1 VPERATDKGV
11 VHLDLL
17 YVRALAPRDRRLDQ
31 RWRLRAEPCDGRCA
45 ERRAMRDEERENVSE
60 AFYNENEPYA
70 AQWLENLKREGHI
83 APGKVDARSIVDIK
97 PKDLEGFRQ
106 AHFFAGLGGWSHA
119 LRLAG
124 WPDDEEVWTGSCP
137 CQPFSTAGRRKG
149 FADDRHLWPEWFRL
163 IRKCRP
169 RVVFGEQIA
178 GTDGLRWL
186 DLVFADMEGAGYAC
200 WATDTCAAGVG
211 APHLRQRLYFVAY
224 ASGERLRRP
233 SVPQSHLEQDSV
245 QSAQRGPGPGQTD
258 GRARVRDVVS
268 GSFGLAD
275 SGDQRRNRIDSSVQ
289 SGGSHQADP
298 ETDGHSTTLEL
309 AHPGREG
316 REQVGTNGKGRSS
329 RGGKERVEQRSV
341 YGGHVHE
348 LGNAGC
354 ERGGRDTRAI
364 SGKEEKSDPKRSE
377 ARRVPDKP
385 FASGSALELGDAS
398 GARPPVGPGPEERF
412 GAVRYEGPSPAETG
426 ATRGFWRD
434 AEWWVCR
441 DGKARPAKSE
451 IFPLADGLSARVGKL
466 RAAGNA
472 IVPQQA
478 ALFIRAVMPLIGLK
492 PAG

>member
-1 VPERATDKGV
+1 
-11 VHLDLL
+11 
-17 YVRALAPRDRRLDQ
+17 
-31 RWRLRAEPCDGRCA
+31 
-45 ERRAMRDEERENVSE
+45 MSE

-70 AQWLENLKREGHI
+70 AQWLENLEREGHI

-97 PKDLEGFRQ
+97 PKDLEGFQQ

-149 FADDRHLWPEWFRL
+149 FADERHLWPEWFRL

-224 ASGERLRRP
+224 ASSERLRRP
-233 SVPQSHLEQDSV
+233 DVPQPHLEQDSM

-275 SGDQRRNRIDSSVQ
+275 SGEQRRNRIDSPVQ
-289 SGGSHQADP
+289 PGGSHQADP
-298 ETDGHSTTLEL
+298 EADGHST
-309 AHPGREG
+309 AR
-316 REQVGTNGKGRSS
+316 
-329 RGGKERVEQRSV
+329 
-341 YGGHVHE
+341 E
-348 LGNAGC
+348 LGNARSQGGGGHAGAVPRT
-354 ERGGRDTRAI
+354 EAKSKREGRIARGVAHEPE
-364 SGKEEKSDPKRSE
+364 SASD
-377 ARRVPDKP
+377 
-385 FASGSALELGDAS
+385 ALELGDAS
-398 GARPPVGPGPEERF
+398 GARSPVGPGPEERF

-441 DGKARPAKSE
+441 DGKARPTESSAQWM
-451 IFPLADGLSARVGKL
+451 ADGLSARLGRVRSDADAAFAQRLADAGSFPLALDAPARVGRLK
-466 RAAGNA
+466 AYGNA